1 MRTPHN
7 ERVNPAKAD
16 LRKTRT
22 SRAEESCPE
31 RKCILSGETGPRDRL
46 IRLAISPDGPDG
58 AAQVLPD
65 LLARAPGRG
74 AWLGVSR
81 AELEA
86 AMGAGKPGGKSG
98 AKQGG
103 KLRGALARA
112 FKGSRLEVP
121 DDLPDRIEL
130 GLKRLLCD
138 RLGLEMRAGKL
149 ILGTDRIAE
158 QARSGRVAMLM
169 HAGDA
174 SLDGNRKLDQAWRVG
189 RDLEGSGAQGIR
201 LPLDRA
207 ALSVALGRDNV
218 VHLALA
224 DAGSAERIK
233 PVLARLLHFIGRV
246 GEAEQAGNN
255 AGNDADV
262 PHIADHRDDELNFE
276 G

>member
-7 ERVNPAKAD
+7 ERVNSAKAIH
-16 LRKTRT
+16 RKIPAFG
-22 SRAEESCPE
+22 SEKPCPE
-31 RKCILSGETGPRDRL
+31 RKCILSGETAPRDSL
-46 IRLAISPDGPDG
+46 IRLAISLDGPDG
-58 AAQVLPD
+58 TAQVLPD

-81 AELEA
+81 TELEA
-86 AMGAGKPGGKSG
+86 ALNK
-98 AKQGG
+98 G

-112 FKGSRLEVP
+112 YKGAKLEVP

-130 GLKRLLCD
+130 GLKRLLSD

-149 ILGTDRIAE
+149 ILGSDRIAE

-169 HAGDA
+169 HASDA
-174 SLDGNRKLDQAWRVG
+174 SQDGRRKLDQAWRVG
-189 RDLEGSGAQGIR
+189 RDLEGSGQQGTR

-224 DAGSAERIK
+224 DKGSAERIM
-233 PVLARLLHFIGRV
+233 PVLARLLHFIGRF
-246 GEAEQAGNN
+246 GGAEQAGN
-255 AGNDADV
+255 AADKDASGPQDAD
-262 PHIADHRDDELNFE
+262 RLDDELNFE

>member
-7 ERVNPAKAD
+7 ERVNSAKAIH
-16 LRKTRT
+16 RKIPAFG
-22 SRAEESCPE
+22 SEKSCPE
-31 RKCILSGETGPRDRL
+31 RKCILSGKTAPRDSL

-58 AAQVLPD
+58 TAQVLPD

-81 AELEA
+81 TELEA
-86 AMGAGKPGGKSG
+86 AL
-98 AKQGG
+98 AKG

-112 FKGSRLEVP
+112 YKGAKLEVP

-130 GLKRLLCD
+130 GLKRLLSD

-149 ILGTDRIAE
+149 ILGSDRIAE

-169 HAGDA
+169 HASDA
-174 SLDGNRKLDQAWRVG
+174 SQDGRRKLDQAWRVG
-189 RDLEGSGAQGIR
+189 RDLEGSGQQGTR

-224 DAGSAERIK
+224 DKGSAERIM
-233 PVLARLLHFIGRV
+233 PVLARLLHFLG
-246 GEAEQAGNN
+246 AEM
-255 AGNDADV
+255 AGNDAVNDAGG
-262 PHIADHRDDELNFE
+262 PHIADHQGDELNFE